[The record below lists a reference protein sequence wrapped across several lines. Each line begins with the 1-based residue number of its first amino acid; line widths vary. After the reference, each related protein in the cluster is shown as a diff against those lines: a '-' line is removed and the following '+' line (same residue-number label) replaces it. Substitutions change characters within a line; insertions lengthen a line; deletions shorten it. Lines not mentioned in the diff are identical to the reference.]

1 MEADIRIKG
10 KVHFIGIGGCSMN
23 GLAQILK
30 SRGFEV
36 DGSDSATSPF
46 TERLAEVGIPVKIGH
61 SALNVEGCDTVI
73 YSAAIKPDNPERVR
87 AKELGIPQIE
97 RSVALGLISE
107 GYDEVIGISGCHGKT
122 TITSMLALIAEEGG
136 LDATVHVGGMVDF
149 LHGGIRL
156 GSRELF
162 VTEACEYVESFLTL
176 HPTVVLINNIDDD
189 HLDYFR
195 DIDHITDAFRKF
207 IRRMPEDGLLIGC
220 TDDIR
225 VRGLLKEYGGR
236 ELTYGLDTA
245 FDPDYY
251 PVNESYDELGCP
263 SFDLMR
269 RNECL
274 GRITLHVPGR
284 HNMLD
289 AVAAAAVALSHGT
302 KFTIVAGALSHF
314 HSVKRRFEYYGERG
328 GVRIFHDYA
337 HHPAEIRAA
346 LDCGMRTPHER
357 MFIVFQCNSY
367 TRAKTLFTGAV
378 DCFEGATKVLV
389 PDIYPGREKD
399 DGSVHARDMVDAI
412 NAVTDNAKYIP
423 TFEQIN
429 DYLMEN
435 ARPGDIVIT
444 LGSGDV
450 YKRTNLFCE

>member
-30 SRGFEV
+30 SKGFEV
-36 DGSDSATSPF
+36 DGSDSSTSPF

-61 SALNVEGCDTVI
+61 SAQNVEGCDTVI
-73 YSAAIKPDNPERVR
+73 YSAAIRPDNPERVR

-156 GSRELF
+156 GSHELF

-195 DIDHITDAFRKF
+195 DIEHITDAFRKF
-207 IRRMPEDGLLIGC
+207 IGRMPEDGSLIGC
-220 TDDIR
+220 TDDAR
-225 VRGLLKEYGGR
+225 VRGLLNEFGGR
-236 ELTYGLDTA
+236 EITYGLDTA
-245 FDPDYY
+245 FEPDYY

-263 SFDLMR
+263 SFDLMHR
-269 RNECL
+269 DECL

-302 KFTIVAGALSHF
+302 EFAVVANALAHF

-328 GVRIFHDYA
+328 GVRVFHDYA

-346 LDCGMRTPHER
+346 LDCGMRTPHEK

-367 TRAKTLFTGAV
+367 TRARTLFTGAV
-378 DCFEGATKVLV
+378 DCFEGAAEVLV

-423 TFEQIN
+423 TFELIN
-429 DYLMEN
+429 DYLKEN

-450 YKRTNLFCE
+450 YNRTRLFLE